1 MNVKHYDTLGDGGE
15 IMRENIIRCM
25 PSFREL
31 QLEREKRELERQ
43 LKAAEARVSNAEF
56 KCSSLEYKLRRAE
69 G

>member
-1 MNVKHYDTLGDGGE
+1 MNVKHYTLDDGGE

-43 LKAAEARVSNAEF
+43 LKSAEARAQGEQGRV
-56 KCSSLEYKLRRAE
+56 
-69 G
+69 

>member
-1 MNVKHYDTLGDGGE
+1 MSVKQYLLDDGGE

-43 LKAAEARVSNAEF
+43 LKAAEARGCMADF
-56 KCSSLEYKLRRAE
+56 MCSYLKTD
-69 G
+69 

>member
-1 MNVKHYDTLGDGGE
+1 MNVKHYTLGDGGE

-31 QLEREKRELERQ
+31 QLEREKRELGRQ
-43 LKAAEARVSNAEF
+43 LKAAEARVSKAEF
-56 KCSSLEYKLRRAE
+56 KCSLFEYKLRRAE

>member
-1 MNVKHYDTLGDGGE
+1 MNDRKEYTQDAGGE

-31 QLEREKRELERQ
+31 QLERGKRELERQ
-43 LKAAEARVSNAEF
+43 LKAAEARVSKAEF
-56 KCSSLEYKLRRAE
+56 KCSLFEYSLRRAE